1 MLSLLFAASILT
13 SSVTNECPTCEGV
26 GRVKLPCPECKGK
39 GTLNNR
45 PRYSESNYGSLGF
58 VTFKPCPRCASNNQ
72 LVGPRQKSSG
82 LIDVKCPI
90 CDGKKKVSDEVLKV
104 VLKGR
109 KGK

>member
-13 SSVTNECPTCEGV
+13 SNFTNDCPTCIGV

-39 GTLNNR
+39 GLIVNVR
-45 PRYSESNYGSLGF
+45 RGSDNYCGVGM
-58 VTFKPCPRCASNNQ
+58 VVKKPCSRCAPNNS

-90 CDGKKKVSDEVLKV
+90 CNGRKKVSDDVLKA